1 MAKSGSVIYNKVTLD
16 TFVFRQTREDTD
28 GALLQFDD
36 YHAPNG
42 IGPMPH
48 RHPLQ
53 EETFTVMN
61 GTLAI
66 TIDGSEELVE
76 AGGRVVVPP
85 DALHSWHNAGSDE
98 MCLRTEFRPAL
109 HFEEIIETYA
119 CMSQIG
125 KVKPN
130 GDPDPLQMSAM
141 MNAYPGE
148 FFLGDMP
155 MPLQR
160 LLFGP
165 LGYVLRRFFG
175 FRPLLRFADL
185 QAPELPN
192 ERRVPARKDS

>member
-16 TFVFRQTREDTD
+16 TFEFRQTREDTG

-36 YHAPNG
+36 YHPPNG
-42 IGPMPH
+42 IGPLPH

-53 EETFTVMN
+53 EEAFTVLN

-66 TIDGSEELVE
+66 TIDGTEKVVE
-76 AGGRVVVPP
+76 DGGKVAVPP
-85 DALHSWHNAGSDE
+85 NAVHFWRNAGSDE

-125 KVKPN
+125 KVKAN

-148 FFLGDMP
+148 FYLGEMP
-155 MPLQR
+155 MMLQR
-160 LLFGP
+160 FLFGP
-165 LGYVLRRFFG
+165 FGYVLRRFLG
-175 FRPLLRFADL
+175 FKPHLSFADL
-185 QAPELPN
+185 QAPDQGARTPQP
-192 ERRVPARKDS
+192 VP

>member
-16 TFVFRQTREDTD
+16 RFEFRQTREYT
-28 GALLQFDD
+28 GGELLQFDD
-36 YHAPNG
+36 YHPPNG
-42 IGPMPH
+42 IGPVPH

-53 EETFTVMN
+53 EEAFTVLN

-66 TIDGSEELVE
+66 TIDGTEKVVE
-76 AGGRVVVPP
+76 AGGKVAVPP
-85 DALHSWHNAGSDE
+85 NALHFWRNAGSDE

-130 GDPDPLQMSAM
+130 GDPDPLQFSAS

-148 FFLGDMP
+148 FYLGEMP
-155 MPLQR
+155 MML
-160 LLFGP
+160 
-165 LGYVLRRFFG
+165 
-175 FRPLLRFADL
+175 
-185 QAPELPN
+185 
-192 ERRVPARKDS
+192 